1 MINSCKKKNSDINC
15 LDIRRKLECLSVYM
29 YLYYV
34 VILLLISSNTDSD
47 IQVFAFLLKCLLF
60 AHCESLNGKNKISN

>member
-1 MINSCKKKNSDINC
+1 MINSCKKKNNSDINC

-34 VILLLISSNTDSD
+34 VILLLISS
-47 IQVFAFLLKCLLF
+47 Q
-60 AHCESLNGKNKISN
+60 HR